1 MIIWSGRGILSIL
14 FVIACV
20 FLFTVLFV
28 LLFPEEYN
36 IHGLSLGFVSGGWL
50 TWYLGSQW
58 NAEEFFYKESEN
70 QMYRS
75 KNNHTLFWIPMQY
88 VGVLFVGL
96 GVLISLTKH
105 VWIGL
110 AVAMLAIVMMGYK
123 KIKYRII
130 GDVSTHQVTKES
142 KVPSVEK
149 QSQSATSSS
158 WEKRP
163 ESEDPTR
170 FMPK

>member
-1 MIIWSGRGILSIL
+1 MIIWSGRGILSLL
-14 FVIACV
+14 FIVACV
-20 FLFTVLFV
+20 FLFAGLF
-28 LLFPEEYN
+28 LLIFSEEYAA
-36 IHGLSLGFVSGGWL
+36 HGANLGFVVGGWL

-58 NAEEFFYKESEN
+58 NEEKFFYNENEN

-96 GVLISLTKH
+96 GVLISLFKNI
-105 VWIGL
+105 WIGL
-110 AVAMLAIVMMGYK
+110 GLLVLAIILLGYNK
-123 KIKYRII
+123 LKGKGI

-142 KVPSVEK
+142 KTSTIEK
-149 QSQSATSSS
+149 APQSTASS
-158 WEKRP
+158 WERRP
-163 ESEDPTR
+163 DTEDPSR